1 MPIGVCFQSSG
12 GLDIKGAAPVE
23 LIALGYAEDDGRPTS
38 FPHGLCSLILGLG
51 SVRSES
57 RAVSVLSSTGR
68 RRCAT
73 AGASLCRT
81 ANGRGGIAVA
91 LLGRQL

>member
-1 MPIGVCFQSSG
+1 MPIGVCFESSG
-12 GLDIKGAAPVE
+12 GLDNKGAAPVE
-23 LIALGYAEDDGRPTS
+23 LIALGYAEDDGKPTS

-68 RRCAT
+68 RCCAT
-73 AGASLCRT
+73 VGARFCRM
-81 ANGRGGIAVA
+81 ANGRGGTAA
-91 LLGRQL
+91 GLLGRQS